1 MSMTPAVIPN
11 VLANRYA
18 TKEMVAIFDPVNK
31 IIAERKFWI
40 TILRLQK
47 AGGLSITDSEIA
59 SYEKVVEKVDLA
71 SIEKRERANRHD
83 VKARIEEFNSLAG
96 LEKIHIG
103 LTSRDLTENIELI
116 AIKDGL
122 NLVRR
127 RTLETL
133 FLLEK
138 SITKYEKT
146 YMVGRSHNVAAQVTT
161 LGKRFATCAQELLFS
176 LASLEELIA
185 RLPLRGLKGPVGTG
199 QDQIA
204 LLGSIKDLNKLEEKL
219 AKEYGFENTLSSV
232 GQIYP
237 RSIDFEVVSK
247 LLQIASAPSS
257 MATTIRLM
265 SGFGL
270 VSEGFKSGQVGSSAM
285 PHKMNARSSERINGM
300 MVLLRGYATMA
311 ADLAGDQW
319 NEGDVSCSVVRR
331 VVIPDAF
338 YTIDGLLHTFMTVLT
353 EFGIYEENI
362 NKELAEQLPFLA
374 TSQILTELVKKGMG
388 REIAH
393 ELIKKHA
400 TTTTASNFFN
410 ALASE
415 KDFPL
420 SINELNNLIIDPA
433 DFSGSALAQ
442 SQEVADEIRKIT
454 KGQVSKEELQS
465 LISRSIHS

>member
-40 TILRLQK
+40 SILRLQK
-47 AGGLSITDSEIA
+47 ASGVSITDSDIT
-59 SYEKVVEKVDLA
+59 SYERVIEKVDLA

-176 LASLEELIA
+176 LSSLEELIA
-185 RLPLRGLKGPVGTG
+185 RLPLRGLRGPVGTG

-204 LLGSIKDLNKLEEKL
+204 TLGSIKDLNKLEEKL

-300 MVLLRGYATMA
+300 MVLLRGYTTMA

-388 REIAH
+388 REVAH
-393 ELIKKHA
+393 ELIKKYA
-400 TTTTASNFFN
+400 ITTTASNFFN

-420 SINELNNLIIDPA
+420 SINELNNLIKDPA
-433 DFSGSALAQ
+433 SFAGSAIEQAR
-442 SQEVADEIRKIT
+442 EVTRAIKQIT
-454 KGQVSKEELQS
+454 KGEITKVDLQEL
-465 LISRSIHS
+465 I

>member
-1 MSMTPAVIPN
+1 MSMTPYVTPN

-18 TKEMVAIFDPVNK
+18 TSEMVAIFDPVNK

-47 AGGLSITDSEIA
+47 VSGLSITDSEIA

-96 LEKIHIG
+96 IEKIHIG

-185 RLPLRGLKGPVGTG
+185 RLPLRGLRGPVGTG

-204 LLGSIKDLNKLEEKL
+204 TLGSIKDLNKLEEKL

-420 SINELNNLIIDPA
+420 TINELNNLIKDPA
-433 DFSGSALAQ
+433 SFAGSAFSQ
-442 SQEVADEIRKIT
+442 SQEVADTIRKIT
-454 KGQVSKEELQS
+454 KGQVSKVELQS
-465 LISRSIHS
+465 LI

>member
-1 MSMTPAVIPN
+1 MSTTPN
-11 VLANRYA
+11 VLATRYA

-31 IIAERKFWI
+31 IMAERKFWI

-47 AGGLSITDSEIA
+47 QAGLLITDSDISA
-59 SYEKVVEKVDLA
+59 YEKVIEKVDLD
-71 SIEKRERANRHD
+71 SIEKRERVSRHD

-103 LTSRDLTENIELI
+103 LTSRDITENTELI

-138 SITKYEKT
+138 SIIKYEKT

-176 LASLEELIA
+176 LSSLDELIN

-199 QDQIA
+199 HDQIA
-204 LLGSIKDLNKLEEKL
+204 LFGSIKDLNKLEERL

-237 RSIDFEVVSK
+237 RSIDFEAVSK

-300 MVLLRGYATMA
+300 MVLLRGYTTMA

-338 YTIDGLLHTFMTVLT
+338 YTIDGLLHTFMTVLN
-353 EFGIYEENI
+353 EFGIYEKNI
-362 NKELAEQLPFLA
+362 NNDLSEQLPFLA

-388 REIAH
+388 REVAH
-393 ELIKKHA
+393 EVIKKHA
-400 TTTTASNFFN
+400 TTSSASNF
-410 ALASE
+410 LKSLSTE

-420 SINELNNLIIDPA
+420 SIEQLNDLIKDPA
-433 DFSGSALAQ
+433 LFAGGAIDQ
-442 SQEVADEIRKIT
+442 SRQITDEIKKIT
-454 KGQVSKEELQS
+454 KGQITKVDLQS
-465 LISRSIHS
+465 LI

>member
-18 TKEMVAIFDPVNK
+18 TKEMVTIFDPVNK

-47 AGGLSITDSEIA
+47 AGGLSITDSDIA
-59 SYEKVVEKVDLA
+59 SYEQVVEKVDLA

-96 LEKIHIG
+96 IEKIHIG

-133 FLLEK
+133 FLLDK

-176 LASLEELIA
+176 LASLEELIE

-204 LLGSIKDLNKLEEKL
+204 TLGSIKDLDKLEEKL

-362 NKELAEQLPFLA
+362 NKELSEQLPFLA
-374 TSQILTELVKKGMG
+374 TSQILTELFKKGMG
-388 REIAH
+388 REVAH
-393 ELIKKHA
+393 ELIKKYA

-410 ALASE
+410 TLSGE

-420 SINELNNLIIDPA
+420 SIIELNNLIKDPA
-433 DFSGSALAQ
+433 SFAGSAIEQ
-442 SQEVADEIRKIT
+442 TRKVTDAIKQIT
-454 KGQVSKEELQS
+454 KGEVSKVDLQS
-465 LISRSIHS
+465 LI

>member
-1 MSMTPAVIPN
+1 MSITPN

-18 TKEMVAIFDPVNK
+18 TKEMVAIFDPINK

-47 AGGLSITDSEIA
+47 ASGLSITDSDIT

-176 LASLEELIA
+176 LSSLEELIA

-204 LLGSIKDLNKLEEKL
+204 TLGSIKDLNKLEEKL

-237 RSIDFEVVSK
+237 RSIDFEVVAK

-300 MVLLRGYATMA
+300 MVLLRGYTTMA

-362 NKELAEQLPFLA
+362 NNELAEQLPFLT

-388 REIAH
+388 REVAH

-420 SINELNNLIIDPA
+420 SINELNNLIKNPA
-433 DFSGSALAQ
+433 AFAGSALAQ
-442 SQEVADEIRKIT
+442 SQVVVDEIKQIT
-454 KGQVSKEELQS
+454 KGQVLKVDLQS
-465 LISRSIHS
+465 LI

>member
-1 MSMTPAVIPN
+1 MSMTPSVTPN

-47 AGGLSITDSEIA
+47 AGGLSITDRDVT
-59 SYEKVVEKVDLA
+59 SYEKVVEKVDLV

-83 VKARIEEFNSLAG
+83 VKARIEEFNALAG

-176 LASLEELIA
+176 LASLEELIT

-204 LLGSIKDLNKLEEKL
+204 TLGSIKDLNKLEEKL

-300 MVLLRGYATMA
+300 MVLLRGYTTMA

-353 EFGIYEENI
+353 EFGIYEEII
-362 NKELAEQLPFLA
+362 NKELEEHLPFLA

-388 REIAH
+388 REVAH

-415 KDFPL
+415 RDFLL
-420 SINELNNLIIDPA
+420 SINELNYLIKDPA
-433 DFSGSALAQ
+433 SFAGSALEQ
-442 SQEVADEIRKIT
+442 SRQIADEIKKIT
-454 KGQVSKEELQS
+454 KGEVSKVDLQS
-465 LISRSIHS
+465 LI